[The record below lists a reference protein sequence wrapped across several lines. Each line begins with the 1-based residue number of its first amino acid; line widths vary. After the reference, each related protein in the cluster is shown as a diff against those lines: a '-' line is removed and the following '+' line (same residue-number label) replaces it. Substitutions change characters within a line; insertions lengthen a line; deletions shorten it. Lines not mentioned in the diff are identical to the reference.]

1 MDTPKTVLVFG
12 TFDGLHDGHRFF
24 LRESRKLGERL
35 VAIVAQD
42 TIVEQIK
49 GYLPV
54 FPLQER
60 IQLLL
65 DHAVVDDVLEGDT
78 KLGTW
83 STVTKVKPDV
93 IAVGYDQK
101 HLEEKLREHIQ
112 SNSLSFEVVQI
123 APHDPDRLH
132 SSILRSLN
140 EKE

>member
-1 MDTPKTVLVFG
+1 MNTGKTVLVFG

-65 DHAVVDDVLEGDT
+65 DHAVVDDALEGDT

-101 HLEEKLREHIQ
+101 HLEKTLREHIQ
-112 SNSLSFEVVQI
+112 SNALSFKVVQI

-140 EKE
+140 AKE